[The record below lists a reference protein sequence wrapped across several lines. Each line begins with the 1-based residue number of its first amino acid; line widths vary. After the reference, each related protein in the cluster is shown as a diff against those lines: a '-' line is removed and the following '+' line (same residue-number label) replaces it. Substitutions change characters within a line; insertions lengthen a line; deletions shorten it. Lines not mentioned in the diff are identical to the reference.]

1 MRKRPTLKDV
11 AEAAGVH
18 VSTVSRA
25 LDPHTNH
32 PVTRELGDRIRRVS
46 AALGYLPNAEAYSL
60 RTRRTRM
67 VGVVIP
73 DITDP
78 VYAPILRG
86 LEDALLPNGYVS
98 IVASINGDIGRE
110 AIVTAMM
117 QSRNVDGLILG
128 SVAREDDV
136 VSELLGQGVPIVTLG
151 RRVEDERVS
160 SVTTDHD
167 LGMRQALA
175 HLTELG
181 HRDIAHIA
189 GPTELSTGADRLAAF
204 RSACVAA
211 SVALPATRIVPASA
225 YTIAEGERC
234 ARELVARNTG
244 CTAVVCA
251 NDRLAVGAIAAFRE
265 LGLDVPRDISVTGY
279 NDMPMVDLL
288 SPSLTTVRAPLV
300 QIGNRAASLLL
311 DFLRE
316 SGPDRQARH
325 VVLPVELV
333 IRESTRPPPTVTR
346 HRP

>member
-11 AEAAGVH
+11 AQAAGVH

-32 PVTRELGDRIRRVS
+32 PVTSELGDRIRHLS
-46 AALGYLPNAEAYSL
+46 AALGYQPNAEAYSL

-86 LEDALLPNGYVS
+86 LEDVLLPNRYVS

-110 AIVTAMM
+110 AIVTSMM

-136 VSELLGQGVPIVTLG
+136 VSELLGQGAPIVTLG
-151 RRVEDERVS
+151 RRVEDKCVS

-167 LGMRQALA
+167 QGMRQMLA

-189 GPTELSTGADRLAAF
+189 GPTDLSTGADRLSAF
-204 RSACVAA
+204 RSACIAA
-211 SVALPATRIVPASA
+211 SIEVAATRIVAASA
-225 YTIAEGERC
+225 YSIAEGERC
-234 ARELVARNTG
+234 ARDLVARKTG

-251 NDRLAVGAIAAFRE
+251 NDRLAVGAIGAFRE
-265 LGLDVPRDISVTGY
+265 LGLEVPHDISVTGY

-311 DFLRE
+311 DLLRE
-316 SGPDRQARH
+316 SDPDRQARH

-333 IRESTRPPPTVTR
+333 IRESTRPPPR
-346 HRP
+346 LSRRK